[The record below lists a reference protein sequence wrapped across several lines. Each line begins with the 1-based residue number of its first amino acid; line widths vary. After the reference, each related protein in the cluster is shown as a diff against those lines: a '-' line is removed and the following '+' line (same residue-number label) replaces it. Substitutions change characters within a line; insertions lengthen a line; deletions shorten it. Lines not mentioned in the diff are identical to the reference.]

1 MMIFFDIDDTL
12 LDNRRAER
20 VAAMEFH
27 RLHKDVFPVSSEE
40 FAIRWQVATEKHT
53 RRYLLGE
60 LSFQGQRRERLKELF
75 AHHHILSDAEA
86 DTLFETY
93 LDSYEKNWTLFS
105 DVESCLD
112 QLAGTRLGII
122 SNGQTY
128 QQRRKLIHMGLI
140 DRFSTV
146 IISEEFGLS
155 KPDPRIFLEACRAAK
170 VSPSECWHIGD
181 NLNADAQGSLSAGLK
196 GIWLNRCGLNCQEGI
211 PTIRSLSELKGV
223 IDSFNHSPHPIAQIK
238 GSG

>member
-1 MMIFFDIDDTL
+1 MIFFDIDDTL
-12 LDNRRAER
+12 LDNRGAER
-20 VAAMEFH
+20 IAAMEFH
-27 RLHKDVFPVSSEE
+27 RLHQEIFPVSPEA
-40 FAIRWQVATEKHT
+40 FATRWRMATEKHS

-75 AHHHILSDAEA
+75 AHHHILNDAEA

-122 SNGQTY
+122 SNGQAY
-128 QQRRKLIHMGLI
+128 QQRLKLIHMGLI
-140 DRFSTV
+140 ARFSTI
-146 IISEEFGLS
+146 IISEELGIA
-155 KPDPRIFLEACRAAK
+155 KPDPRIFLEACRSAK
-170 VSPSECWHIGD
+170 VSPSNCRHIGD
-181 NLNADAQGSLSAGLK
+181 NFNADAQGSLSAGLR
-196 GIWLNRCGLNCQEGI
+196 GIWLNRRGLDCQEGI

-223 IDSFNHSPHPIAQIK
+223 IDSFNPSAHPIAQVTN
-238 GSG
+238 SG

>member
-1 MMIFFDIDDTL
+1 MIFSDIDDTL

-20 VAAMEFH
+20 LAAIEFH
-27 RLHKDVFPVSSEE
+27 RLHENVFPVSPEQ
-40 FAIRWQVATEKHT
+40 FATRWRIATEKHT
-53 RRYLLGE
+53 RRYLSGE

-75 AHHHILSDAEA
+75 AHHYILSNAEA

-105 DVESCLD
+105 DVEYCLD

-128 QQRRKLIHMGLI
+128 QQRRKLISTGLI

-146 IISEEFGLS
+146 IISGEFGLS
-155 KPDPRIFLEACRAAK
+155 KPDSRIFLEACRAAK
-170 VSPSECWHIGD
+170 VSPSDCLHIGD
-181 NLNADAQGSLSAGLK
+181 DLLADVQGSLSAGLQ
-196 GIWLNRCGLNCQEGI
+196 GVWLI
-211 PTIRSLSELKGV
+211 MP
-223 IDSFNHSPHPIAQIK
+223 A
-238 GSG
+238 GSSKARRRQDL

>member
-1 MMIFFDIDDTL
+1 MMMIFFDLDDTL

-20 VAAMEFH
+20 IAAMEFH
-27 RLHKDVFPVSSEE
+27 RLHEDVFPVSPEA
-40 FAIRWQVATEKHT
+40 FATRWRMATEKHS

-75 AHHHILSDAEA
+75 AHHHILNDAEA

-112 QLAGTRLGII
+112 QFAGTRLGII
-122 SNGQTY
+122 SNGQAY
-128 QQRRKLIHMGLI
+128 QQRLKLIHMGLI
-140 DRFSTV
+140 DRFSTI
-146 IISEEFGLS
+146 IISEELGLS

-170 VSPSECWHIGD
+170 VNPSECWHVGD
-181 NLNADAQGSLSAGLK
+181 NFNADALGSLSAGLR
-196 GIWLNRCGLNCQEGI
+196 GIWLNRRGLDCQEGI

-223 IDSFNHSPHPIAQIK
+223 IDSFNH
-238 GSG
+238 

>member
-1 MMIFFDIDDTL
+1 MIFFDIDDTL
-12 LDNRRAER
+12 LDNRGAER
-20 VAAMEFH
+20 IAAKEFH
-27 RLHKDVFPVSSEE
+27 RLHEDVFPVSPEE
-40 FAIRWQVATEKHT
+40 FATRWRVATEKHT

-75 AHHHILSDAEA
+75 THHHILSDTEA

-122 SNGQTY
+122 SNGQAF

-140 DRFSTV
+140 DRFSTI
-146 IISEEFGLS
+146 IISEELGLS

-170 VSPSECWHIGD
+170 VSPSDCWHIGD
-181 NLNADAQGSLSAGLK
+181 NFNADAQGSLSAGLR
-196 GIWLNRCGLNCQEGI
+196 GIWLNRCGLNRQEGI

-223 IDSFNHSPHPIAQIK
+223 IDSFNHAPRPVT
-238 GSG
+238 